1 MADKAWKEILT
12 RKIETQ
18 LKEGH
23 KTLDISLNPKHLG
36 RMTVSINMSGDDAS
50 IQIST
55 ETSAA
60 ANVLLESE
68 GKLAQMMQDIGL
80 RLNLLQASFS
90 SKQDKETKQDINSK
104 NSAGK
109 LKDSKEDI
117 NGLDE
122 ANFKKIDNSILNIVA

>member
-1 MADKAWKEILT
+1 
-12 RKIETQ
+12 
-18 LKEGH
+18 
-23 KTLDISLNPKHLG
+23 
-36 RMTVSINMSGDDAS
+36 MTVSINMSGDDAS

-60 ANVLLESE
+60 ANILLESE

-104 NSAGK
+104 NSAEK
-109 LKDSKEDI
+109 LEDSKEDM
-117 NGLDE
+117 NGLDK
-122 ANFKKIDNSILNIVA
+122 ANFKNIDNSILNIIA

>member
-1 MADKAWKEILT
+1 MERNFNRKLKAIKRGI
-12 RKIETQ
+12 
-18 LKEGH
+18 

-68 GKLAQMMQDIGL
+68 AKLAQMMQDIGL

-104 NSAGK
+104 NSAKK
-109 LKDSKEDI
+109 LER
-117 NGLDE
+117 
-122 ANFKKIDNSILNIVA
+122 FKRGYEWP